1 MKCNKEI
8 TNEAGKHEVRT
19 QGGIRGVYQQK
30 SSFILVRGLGWIGRG
45 VSVGPEVGAEKGTK
59 GSVGG
64 DIGVPA
70 GALRDDRRREPL
82 ALGAPSLVL
91 VLVPQ
96 PWEGPR
102 SLRTIPSTTRNSR
115 ENLGEDGGGSATVGG
130 QRTRATKTTE

>member
-1 MKCNKEI
+1 M
-8 TNEAGKHEVRT
+8 
-19 QGGIRGVYQQK
+19 
-30 SSFILVRGLGWIGRG
+30 
-45 VSVGPEVGAEKGTK
+45 GPEVGAEEGTK
-59 GSVGG
+59 GAVGG

-82 ALGAPSLVL
+82 ALGAPSPGM

-115 ENLGEDGGGSATVGG
+115 ENLGGGDRGGGRRRLVGKEQG
-130 QRTRATKTTE
+130 PRRPQSDPFLRVSVCLPPPWVEAAEGHSGGTSRWSP